1 MLKQCIILVIMINK
15 EGKEFFFT
23 IWNVGIRGRWSGS
36 QILLWSL
43 EDKQNEIVFIMVLG
57 GERETLCCNVIC
69 VLLLYM
75 NAKIWMPC

>member
-1 MLKQCIILVIMINK
+1 MINK

-43 EDKQNEIVFIMVLG
+43 EDKENEIVFIMVVG
-57 GERETLCCNVIC
+57 GREGKC
-69 VLLLYM
+69 VL
-75 NAKIWMPC
+75 